1 MQNVQSANVENG
13 AYESN
18 EPDSLFGVCQAIGE
32 DFGFNPF
39 YLRVVLLALLFFSP
53 WAVLGAYAAL
63 AVTVVASRFLFP
75 RAKPATAEV
84 VEVPAAVVR
93 SEAIAPQPELIAA

>member
-1 MQNVQSANVENG
+1 MQNVQSATVENG

-63 AVTVVASRFLFP
+63 AVAVVGSRFLFP
-75 RAKPATAEV
+75 RSKSAAAEI
-84 VEVPAAVVR
+84 VEAPAAQVHA
-93 SEAIAPQPELIAA
+93 EAIAPQPEMIAA